1 MYEEDFQLQ
10 LPSDTSSAAN
20 PVTAA
25 PTRAETLRFA
35 LTDRPS
41 GESDEQ
47 KAIKAEYLG
56 RTYFDLLQKAQRG
69 IDPSKD
75 DNALRAEAVYFTQA
89 MTGQDDVYG
98 RLWKKGGFKTGREYL
113 EKMHDFFLNGGEKNL
128 TKELKEFQAKSYDE
142 QVAEAMEKRGT
153 LDALKHAVGYGAS
166 YALDWLHRA
175 DTDKLAS
182 EKALQEDI
190 YKRQVRAEYAAKL
203 LADNAWHELSAI
215 MPTLSADG
223 QVCAKALMDSKD
235 NRLPEQMWAKFN
247 NLEDQ
252 EKALICRVRTCL
264 APRVKGGFWNAVG
277 DMGIGAANVAANVA
291 AAPYRFANKLS
302 MVKMN
307 DWFDA
312 GFDVNEL
319 AKRRQYLWQATGSFL
334 AGGAEGGYLPQLQFE
349 QICQEHGFLAE
360 SLIGAVSTLPYM
372 AAASVPVI
380 GVATVAMEAMGEMD
394 DHVAMA
400 GGDIT
405 DPDYMLTSALFGAMY
420 AYTERLQV
428 DGLLGAVGDRQLR
441 EAMLKGFWNGVKDRK
456 AIRTLTAGTLAES
469 LQEGLQNGIMA
480 ANEALAL
487 DQDATK
493 AFAEGFTEDFIN
505 SLGTMLVV
513 EGGGIGF
520 AHWKRSGF
528 NNPFSAAGREAGREA
543 RSVDLETE
551 YEKNMSLDRMVE
563 YSARSDELR
572 GVMDAAEAHRLLGT
586 WENGGKDALVKAGI
600 DPVRAEEWDYFF
612 SSTRNGVIQDEE
624 TGEDM
629 PDLRWQNAQ
638 QDIQRYIAHEASLR
652 TKKGEETDLAAFDLA
667 MTNLDWVR
675 SAWSQGAGI
684 HRTDEEGKVQDPGAK
699 ALEALG
705 FTKNVAARLSEY
717 FHRERSAAYSP
728 AALNGI
734 KTRYESRM
742 EGKVTAKAALAQ
754 QFGGQLV
761 RFDGADYLQFV
772 NKSGINLVRI
782 DETPGGI
789 DFSEPSEGV
798 AVDVERATDG
808 KVSKAQWLAATP
820 EERRKIWNDYG
831 LVHEGSFAP
840 TPSIKV
846 TLPADPSVG
855 VDSAQAATIVGTISL
870 DSQTDNRKI
879 ADTSAAFH
887 EVYHAFSSFA
897 QASGLWTKED
907 VAFLEKK
914 FGKPKY
920 STETHD
926 EEAAAEGFRSFLAR
940 RANGALTAEDERSP
954 FTRIYAAAAGLDARA
969 KEMSAQEAAANESE
983 MAFFHQ
989 LIAEQNKPK
998 PNPPA
1003 PKPNLPKTA
1012 APQKGIKPGAE
1023 NETNPP
1029 AGETKQGGAETK
1041 QGGAETEG
1049 SQPGAPKTWSA
1060 YTPTGNVKVSGHW
1073 AVLDLK
1079 DVVHSNN
1086 PLYAVHMRAQLRNR
1100 KDNKAEEDTR
1110 KDIVNNFQGER
1121 LLDAPDTANGAPIVF
1136 YDDDGTGVKRAFVL
1150 SGNGRVLVLNELAD
1164 RHLYDHYRN
1173 VMKKWAA
1180 ANGIEVPDGQTPIL
1194 VRVIDDYGG
1203 ASRDKVADLSNTN
1216 SIQQY
1221 TEEEQARADAEVIKA
1236 LGLAKLYQANVDG
1249 TPDMTP
1255 GANDEF
1261 FSEFIR
1267 GVGDTSLYNSDR
1279 SLTQTA
1285 RDRAQR
1291 ALLAIAVGQGDRG
1304 RSVVKKLVEQTETL
1318 GIQRQKNAA
1327 AIMAA
1332 PVAALESNATYAIG
1346 PDVSRAM
1353 ADFMDYAEKRRS
1365 GKVGTFKEYFDQMDL
1380 LDAPSHVARELLK
1393 LFGFDKSAATIA
1405 EYVKAYCKAAAM
1417 EDPAGGL
1424 FGAARTKD
1432 EIWNA
1437 AAKLVDDTIAKQQGV
1452 GQKPQRVNPAGGVRF
1467 SVDPAKVR
1475 PATKEEYDAAL
1486 STWGD
1491 MKIDAGNVEKA
1502 GWIFPDGRVLKPRM
1516 RTTPYGTFVH
1526 HDSLFAFL
1534 ERPERSNEVEKFE
1547 YGYADSLA
1555 GGAVRLNLGNGGIE
1569 VMRLPTAEQLDTLYD
1584 ALDAGYG
1591 LMEDEGEDVLR
1602 VDVDRENGAVAFTA
1616 QYRRGTSAR
1625 RIMDDLREW
1634 FESAKVPDAA
1644 ANARFSIAQTRTPEF
1659 KQWFGDWEKDPAN
1672 ASKVVDEED
1681 KPLVVYRGAEFD
1693 PLAQEAGRG
1702 VIKPEAYF
1710 TADPNYAKR
1719 YAGSEGM
1726 VRAYYLNIRHP
1737 FDIRDP
1743 ECLKDF
1749 EKIYPGQKLARGKS
1763 GALDW
1768 AEAATIDGEFLE
1780 ENFPGKYDGIIFDE
1794 ASDWVPDGN
1803 TPKWRG
1809 LSYVPLRGGVQ
1820 VKSATDNIGAFDSSN
1835 SDIRFSIAGG
1845 VGAERMGIGG
1855 RAEAEIM
1862 EKTGAGREEIWRQ
1875 TGWWRGKD
1883 GQWRVEIP
1891 DIKIRSAKEIKAT
1904 IKQNGNSIQLE
1915 EIVDAPELFKAYP
1928 DLRETEIYLDPKD
1941 NSAKASYERVG
1952 DRISLYGSGQIKI
1965 AHLSKFERDA
1975 YDQNELMVKS
1985 DRFLNNWLETCDA
1998 LEIKHGTFAEER
2010 EKAKANLKKLNQRVA
2025 KENRR
2030 RLKSIADDTAD
2041 LRSTLAHEIQHWIQ
2055 YREDF
2060 AKGGSPDTF
2069 REARE
2074 LNKSL
2079 ADEVANM
2086 MDKFGFK
2093 SWKNGLVN
2101 NGTLLEVAHAAW
2113 DRWPNSKFPFERQ
2126 YADEIGGL
2134 KGKALLNKLD
2144 TADEIFA
2151 ENARQAGYGYTPEEA
2166 YRSLSG
2172 EVEARNVQSRLG
2184 MTAEERAATPPW
2196 ETEDIPENRQILRFS
2211 ITPHGRNKVAGVVYP
2226 DAGGEI
2232 ENIRFSIGAKRRE
2245 EYGRILA
2252 KYRPDLRADAIL
2264 EELDKY
2270 DNPKKEKIT
2279 LHWLVRGTIWLP
2291 YDEYKIDEALAVA
2304 EKAKVDPF
2312 KYPSPLELID
2322 EHKDIRP
2329 TEKRIDPDTVPEL
2342 SDKRDESDGVVSYQV
2357 QDDRAGQAAMRRII
2371 DTHWGEDANPWCL
2384 LARQHRDEQITP
2396 EFWDYMLKEH
2406 GGNQLEASRNFAASP
2421 KSWRA
2426 QYERETGKK
2435 ATFIPDQLENAWE
2448 FWKNTYNALPKRVAF
2463 KNGKLLAFMATDGL
2477 DEETAFN
2484 DAAYGGGSKLAKMYP
2499 EEYKEYDKWT
2509 ETEEGREEGANFY
2522 EWLNHNYPELSTNEG
2537 LRENTPEE
2545 WWDRKDESHTGP
2557 NALREIA
2564 NPGVRYSVS
2573 SDLVD
2578 AMRRRAAEGDGQ
2590 RYSINPNLRADIDR
2604 ALAKRTDAMPKTRQ
2618 MKRHDEIVFSDNLP
2632 FFDFLGLP
2640 NLRVVTDVVKVRKFK
2655 NKHHLSEDQIADLP
2669 NRYNAPVAV
2678 MRDGGH
2684 GYVLLTDM
2692 MADDDHKN
2700 MKPVMVYLRQKTMES
2715 GETLFIATA
2724 FAKNVEDEK
2733 GYYEPLIKGGL
2744 LFVDEN
2750 KVAGLAL
2757 EEETE
2762 SILRTQASGDNVKST
2777 KDFSKWTSTHSIPQT
2792 VAPAQGSRYS
2802 IGGIFTGTT
2811 ADIEADARR
2820 AISASIADGGA
2831 KAANDA
2837 LENYVAYF
2845 KLAHG
2850 PIPKPKTLAR
2860 MGLSLGM
2867 NVVDPKR
2874 ILKNAE
2880 KIAERS
2886 KGTVIESAAQNGDVA
2901 TTMSLIKREKD
2912 ISKKV
2917 ENLIAKSVKLGGE
2930 LTHKGVGQIN
2940 SLLQRRI
2947 DSMMRGFTAAS
2958 LADLQG
2964 DTGIDIATEI
2974 IENNPDAFETEY
2986 RRAKKAAGED
2996 GDKGEEDSAK
3006 GQAAAPGISFD
3017 ESTMSDA
3024 DRYKHDQL
3032 LKEQAERVARFI
3044 EAAKARAEER
3054 GAKAA
3059 ADRERRR
3066 TVEVGGGEEDGG
3078 GAEWNAQSSDKWN
3091 TAPKE
3096 TKANFKTPEEF
3107 AAFLRVWARDKYAKT
3122 HGLKTLGQAEQDRLF
3137 AEFYRICVRKE
3148 LQDLADK
3155 LLAPKMA
3162 NDKGELVVNQRLA
3175 KIGNGARVW
3184 VNRRIADLE
3193 KGMRPDTI
3201 ERASADIF
3209 AFINKAAIR
3218 VSRVDLITTFKKDL
3232 KERFLE
3238 GAHFDELKLDTE
3250 RKLTGWLEEAT
3261 RYIIRVCDLSRKSVN
3276 GDPSQLE
3283 QEYRALHDIIDK
3295 REKVYDESG
3304 RDVAEA
3310 AKEDAETRKAQW
3322 KLALLDK
3329 YGAMS
3334 SLMPGQI
3341 LDLQNAAF
3349 EYLENEAVKL
3359 EEAWKETREDQD
3371 RVRRDF
3377 SAAIVGPGNQR
3388 YDEKKHTIGGWI
3400 SNKFLD
3406 SLNGMIRLRLEHL
3419 TRFASPEAR
3428 AKAKDAINSIL
3439 VKLGDGEVAYAR
3451 ALQADREAF
3460 FSGLAEIFKREDGKP
3475 DNKAIKKY
3483 LKRMDEPIPVEL
3495 SRQLS
3500 NQGFAESMT
3509 FGQMLQLLVSLE
3521 QRSFKDTVEENGREG
3536 QADLIRTF
3544 RYRDEDGNV
3553 VNAFT
3558 KEDDAFVDMLRAF
3571 YAAKRDQLSEVT
3583 ERMVGQKVD
3592 SPDPLYC
3599 PIRRWMDDKAR
3610 DLHADPTQRW
3620 DPISKIFSRR
3630 VPSLRDFD
3638 ESRTIVGLF
3647 FENSKES
3654 AKLTAW
3660 AERGS
3665 FIRNVVTS
3673 VGFQASV
3680 KRAFGPG
3687 ELSKILKQL
3696 EATFNGGE
3704 QRSQTP
3710 GEVAAADK
3718 AVNFVTYAYL
3728 GFNPLSALK
3737 QATSFSVWAN
3747 QLPNGFKDLWRHM
3760 THFDKAAWKHLKES
3774 DEYKVRYGNAVGSGM
3789 DYATKGINMN
3799 PGQNPVMRAISG
3811 AGMWMLKRG
3820 DFIPGGWIA
3829 QGVYKDLLDKHL
3841 KEGMAFDEA
3850 DRQAITETF
3859 NMLEET
3865 QQSGR
3870 TYNTN
3875 MLQIEHGRIG
3885 RLLTQFAT
3893 SPLQQ
3898 LQYETQ
3904 AWREWR
3910 DMVRYNMGK
3919 ERIAEARAKLRR
3931 AVVINHVIIPAAV
3944 NLVVAMYKA
3953 AMGEE
3958 PPWEKDG
3965 YHWSLLIDLLLG
3977 QFSRVFFIGAF
3988 AQTTLN
3994 ALLKRETP
4002 RMGQILPIEGALG
4015 MVASGAFLLHDL
4027 ATMDIDKVQKDLERA
4042 MKSTAPTRIPYNLGR
4057 RILGDSDQD
4066 RKRKKQTSK

>member
-1 MYEEDFQLQ
+1 MNEEDFQLQ
-10 LPSDTSSAAN
+10 LPSDTSPDAN

-25 PTRAETLRFA
+25 PTRTETLRFA

-113 EKMHDFFLNGGEKNL
+113 EKMHDFFLNGGEKNM
-128 TKELKEFQAKSYDE
+128 TPELKEFQAKSYDE
-142 QVAEAMEKRGT
+142 QVAEAMEKRKT

-215 MPTLSADG
+215 MPSLSADG

-235 NRLPEQMWAKFN
+235 NKLPESLWAKFN
-247 NLEDQ
+247 NLGDQ
-252 EKALICRVRTCL
+252 EKAAICRVRTCL
-264 APRVKGGFWNAVG
+264 APRVEGSFLNTIG
-277 DMGIGAANVAANVA
+277 DMAIGAANVSANVA
-291 AAPYRFANKLS
+291 AAPYRFGNKIGMMLS
-302 MVKMN
+302 N
-307 DWFDA
+307 EAFDA

-319 AKRRQYLWQATGSFL
+319 ARRRQYLWQATGSFL
-334 AGGAEGGYLPQLQFE
+334 AGGAEGGYLPQMQFE

-372 AAASVPVI
+372 AAAAVPYI
-380 GVATVAMEAMGEMD
+380 GVATVATEAMSEMD

-405 DPDYMLTSALFGAMY
+405 DPDYMRSSALFGAMY

-441 EAMLKGFWNGVKDRK
+441 EAMLKGFWSGVKDRK

-493 AFAEGFTEDFIN
+493 AFAEGFTEDFVN

-513 EGGGIGF
+513 EGGSLGF

-551 YEKNMSLDRMVE
+551 YEKNMSLDRMV
-563 YSARSDELR
+563 DF
-572 GVMDAAEAHRLLGT
+572 AAMSKKTQEALLGIEAKHLHMT
-586 WENGGKDALVKAGI
+586 WRSGGKDALIKAGI
-600 DPVRAEEWDYFF
+600 DPVRAEEWDYFY
-612 SSTRNGVIQDEE
+612 SSTRREVEMDEE
-624 TGEDM
+624 TGEAA
-629 PDLRWQNAQ
+629 PDIRSDKAEA
-638 QDIQRYIAHEASLR
+638 DIKRYVAHEAAKHM
-652 TKKGEETDLAAFDLA
+652 KKGEEARLAAFDLA

-675 SAWSQGAGI
+675 SAWSQGAGVY
-684 HRTDEEGKVQDPGAK
+684 RTDEKGKVQDPGQK
-699 ALEALG
+699 ALEELG
-705 FTKNVAARLSEY
+705 FSKDVAKRLSEY
-717 FHRERSAAYSP
+717 FHYERSAAYSP

-734 KTRYESRM
+734 KARYDERM
-742 EGKVTAKAALAQ
+742 EGKVTAKAALAR
-754 QFGGQLV
+754 QFGGQITTI
-761 RFDGADYLQFV
+761 DGADYMQFTG
-772 NKSGINLVRI
+772 KDGISLVRI

-789 DFSEPSEGV
+789 DFAEASEGV

-808 KVSKAQWLAATP
+808 EVTKQQWMDAT
-820 EERRKIWNDYG
+820 EDERKKIWKDYD
-831 LVHEGSFAP
+831 LRHEGSFRP
-840 TPSIKV
+840 TPTVKV

-855 VDSAQAATIVGTISL
+855 VDSAQAATVVGAISL

-907 VAFLEKK
+907 AAFLEKK

-940 RANGALTAEDERSP
+940 RANGALTVDDEKSP
-954 FTRIYAAAAGLDARA
+954 FMKIYAAAAGLDATA
-969 KEMSAQEAAANESE
+969 KERAAQEKVASENEK
-983 MAFFHQ
+983 AFFDQ
-989 LIAEQNKPK
+989 LIAEANKPK
-998 PNPPA
+998 PKPPA
-1003 PKPNLPKTA
+1003 PKPDLPKTA
-1012 APQKGIKPGAE
+1012 APQKGITPAQPQQQ
-1023 NETNPP
+1023 TTQPP
-1029 AGETKQGGAETK
+1029 PPQESQQTQVASVPSVPSVPDTAQA
-1041 QGGAETEG
+1041 
-1049 SQPGAPKTWSA
+1049 QPGAPRTWSA

-1150 SGNGRVLVLNELAD
+1150 SGNGRVLVLNELAE

-1180 ANGIEVPDGQTPIL
+1180 ANGIAVPDGQTPIL

-1203 ASRDKVADLSNTN
+1203 ATRDKVADLSNTN

-1236 LGLAKLYQANVDG
+1236 LGLARLYQANVDG

-1304 RSVVKKLVEQTETL
+1304 RDVVKKLVEQTETL

-1353 ADFMDYAEKRRS
+1353 ADFMDYAEKRRA

-1380 LDAPSHVARELLK
+1380 LDAPSHVARELLS
-1393 LFGFDKSAATIA
+1393 LLGSDKSASTIA

-1417 EDPAGGL
+1417 EDPSGNL
-1424 FGAARTKD
+1424 WGAARTKD
-1432 EIWNA
+1432 EIWND

-1452 GQKPQRVNPAGGVRF
+1452 EQKTQRATGGEGGSPATRAEVMAAQRVNPAGGVRF

-1491 MKIDAGNVEKA
+1491 MKIDAGNVASA
-1502 GWIFPDGRVLKPRM
+1502 GWIFPDGRVLKPKM
-1516 RTTPYGTFVH
+1516 QRTAFGMTPH

-1534 ERPERSNEVEKFE
+1534 KRPERSNDVEKFE

-1602 VDVDRENGAVAFTA
+1602 VDVDRENGSTAFTA

-1644 ANARFSIAQTRTPEF
+1644 ANARFSISGIYTGSAADYDKPSLHYVGSGEGSQVYGWGLYGSNVRGVAESYAASAKRDKAITQDEETFQAVKKVLGKSVSEDILQAIYEGVTGNSDWGEVKAWIKRDAEWDDEIGPEMLSVFRKKESELKKVHEQYAAREQIYEQTWFTNREPGDESHLLKWYEPVSEEQKRWIVELMENEGQPEKSEYLKDVYSHLRKWEPTGENVYGFLTRGLGSQKAASEFLYRAGIDGVKYPVDSFGAKTVKNGDEAGWNYVAFSDENIRVDHKWTDGKQRYSIATLGRYNTDDLRKLAHRVKKGDSAAIADAGRRLAKILPKNAVLVPMPSRTGESTTMRALA
-1659 KQWFGDWEKDPAN
+1659 DAIAAN
-1672 ASKVVDEED
+1672 ADGVTVVDALRSNPHESSYERKKRGDEPEEVEMRRVAEIPKGREVYVVDNVIDTGATYGAAVRAIRNANILVLADTDKTPGELFNRAPTVVNPDVQVEKESAEQRYSVFAGEKTATPRLLKPLAEAKAMLGDGQYTDAVRREIYDKTGWWQGKDSKWRVELPNLKAKYFDADESIEFADADVILEKYGWNEYSAYWLRDLVTFPKGLKANTYELGETLVFFVDEE
-1681 KPLVVYRGAEFD
+1681 
-1693 PLAQEAGRG
+1693 Q
-1702 VIKPEAYF
+1702 
-1710 TADPNYAKR
+1710 
-1719 YAGSEGM
+1719 M
-1726 VRAYYLNIRHP
+1726 
-1737 FDIRDP
+1737 
-1743 ECLKDF
+1743 
-1749 EKIYPGQKLARGKS
+1749 KS
-1763 GALDW
+1763 ASGGEDAS
-1768 AEAATIDGEFLE
+1768 AATF
-1780 ENFPGKYDGIIFDE
+1780 
-1794 ASDWVPDGN
+1794 V
-1803 TPKWRG
+1803 
-1809 LSYVPLRGGVQ
+1809 
-1820 VKSATDNIGAFDSSN
+1820 
-1835 SDIRFSIAGG
+1835 
-1845 VGAERMGIGG
+1845 
-1855 RAEAEIM
+1855 
-1862 EKTGAGREEIWRQ
+1862 
-1875 TGWWRGKD
+1875 
-1883 GQWRVEIP
+1883 RVEQGLLGP
-1891 DIKIRSAKEIKAT
+1891 QVTCEIH
-1904 IKQNGNSIQLE
+1904 
-1915 EIVDAPELFKAYP
+1915 V
-1928 DLRETEIYLDPKD
+1928 LDP
-1941 NSAKASYERVG
+1941 
-1952 DRISLYGSGQIKI
+1952 
-1965 AHLSKFERDA
+1965 
-1975 YDQNELMVKS
+1975 M
-1985 DRFLNNWLETCDA
+1985 
-1998 LEIKHGTFAEER
+1998 AEER
-2010 EKAKANLKKLNQRVA
+2010 ERKGRQRLAQSTLDSLTHELQHVIQLREGFA
-2025 KENRR
+2025 FGGN
-2030 RLKSIADDTAD
+2030 TAD
-2041 LRSTLAHEIQHWIQ
+2041 A
-2055 YREDF
+2055 
-2060 AKGGSPDTF
+2060 GGD
-2069 REARE
+2069 R
-2074 LNKSL
+2074 
-2079 ADEVANM
+2079 VY
-2086 MDKFGFK
+2086 G
-2093 SWKNGLVN
+2093 
-2101 NGTLLEVAHAAW
+2101 AA
-2113 DRWPNSKFPFERQ
+2113 
-2126 YADEIGGL
+2126 A
-2134 KGKALLNKLD
+2134 
-2144 TADEIFA
+2144 
-2151 ENARQAGYGYTPEEA
+2151 
-2166 YRSLSG
+2166 G
-2172 EVEARNVQSRLG
+2172 EVEARN
-2184 MTAEERAATPPW
+2184 AARRN
-2196 ETEDIPENRQILRFS
+2196 DPENRARPPWATEDVPARYQSVGYSGWEWTKDNGWQPMEQSVALSPASMRS
-2211 ITPHGRNKVAGVVYP
+2211 AAETVPHGRNKVAGVVYP

-2252 KYRPDLRADAIL
+2252 KHRPDLRADAIL
-2264 EELDKY
+2264 DELDKY
-2270 DNPKKEKIT
+2270 DNPKKEKLT
-2279 LHWLVRGTIWLP
+2279 LHWIVRGTIWLP
-2291 YDEYKIDEALAVA
+2291 NDESKVDQAIEVA
-2304 EKAKVDPF
+2304 EKARVDPF
-2312 KYPSPLELID
+2312 KYASPLALID
-2322 EHKDIRP
+2322 AHSDIHP
-2329 TEKRIDPDTVPEL
+2329 TEKRIDPATVPEL
-2342 SDKRDESDGVVSYQV
+2342 TDARDEGDGVVSYQV
-2357 QDDRAGQAAMRRII
+2357 QDNRAGQAAMRRII

-2384 LARQHRDEQITP
+2384 LARDTRDP
-2396 EFWDYMLKEH
+2396 ELSSDFWEWMRAIN
-2406 GGNQLEASRNFAASP
+2406 GGRGEDAVTRARDKYFESPDEFESQYKRVTGRDPRENPDELTAAWGYWQ
-2421 KSWRA
+2421 K
-2426 QYERETGKK
+2426 
-2435 ATFIPDQLENAWE
+2435 
-2448 FWKNTYNALPKRVAF
+2448 YNALPKRVAF
-2463 KNGKLLAFMATDGL
+2463 KDGKLLAFMATEGM
-2477 DEETAFN
+2477 DEDRAFD
-2484 DAAYGGGSKLAKMYP
+2484 DAAYGGGSELARRLPDLYA
-2499 EEYKEYDKWT
+2499 EYEQWQ
-2509 ETEEGREEGANFY
+2509 ESEEGQNEGANFY
-2522 EWLNHNYPELSTNEG
+2522 QWLDHEHYDE
-2537 LRENTPEE
+2537 LREFLDNPSEE
-2545 WWDRKDESHTGP
+2545 WWDRQDESHIGHDG
-2557 NALREIA
+2557 LMEIA
-2564 NPGVRYSVS
+2564 GAKGGIRYSIS

-2578 AMRRRAAEGDGQ
+2578 AMRRR
-2590 RYSINPNLRADIDR
+2590 
-2604 ALAKRTDAMPKTRQ
+2604 
-2618 MKRHDEIVFSDNLP
+2618 
-2632 FFDFLGLP
+2632 
-2640 NLRVVTDVVKVRKFK
+2640 
-2655 NKHHLSEDQIADLP
+2655 
-2669 NRYNAPVAV
+2669 
-2678 MRDGGH
+2678 
-2684 GYVLLTDM
+2684 
-2692 MADDDHKN
+2692 
-2700 MKPVMVYLRQKTMES
+2700 
-2715 GETLFIATA
+2715 
-2724 FAKNVEDEK
+2724 
-2733 GYYEPLIKGGL
+2733 
-2744 LFVDEN
+2744 
-2750 KVAGLAL
+2750 
-2757 EEETE
+2757 
-2762 SILRTQASGDNVKST
+2762 
-2777 KDFSKWTSTHSIPQT
+2777 HSIVRRRP
-2792 VAPAQGSRYS
+2792 
-2802 IGGIFTGTT
+2802 TT
-2811 ADIEADARR
+2811 ADIEEIARR
-2820 AISASIADGGA
+2820 AIRASIADGGA
-2831 KAANDA
+2831 EKANDA
-2837 LENYVAYF
+2837 LVEYVAYF
-2845 KLAHG
+2845 KLSHK
-2850 PIPKPKTLAR
+2850 PIPRPQTIAKLGLA
-2860 MGLSLGM
+2860 MGM
-2867 NVVDPKR
+2867 KAVEPKR
-2874 ILKNAE
+2874 ILKDAE
-2880 KIAERS
+2880 KLAQLTR
-2886 KGTVIESAAQNGDVA
+2886 GTIIESASLDGNVA
-2901 TTMSLIKREKD
+2901 IAMALMKRE
-2912 ISKKV
+2912 
-2917 ENLIAKSVKLGGE
+2917 ENLDKKMEDIIARSVAAGGE
-2930 LTHKGVGQIN
+2930 LTHKGVGQMNSIIN
-2940 SLLQRRI
+2940 RRV
-2947 DSMMRGFTAAS
+2947 DSMMREMTAAS

-2964 DTGIDIATEI
+2964 DTGIDIAAEI
-2974 IENNPDAFETEY
+2974 IENNPDAFDTEY
-2986 RRAKKAAGED
+2986 RRAKKAAGEAED
-2996 GDKGEEDSAK
+2996 GGAENEASTD
-3006 GQAAAPGISFD
+3006 GQAAPDRLPID
-3017 ESTMSDA
+3017 ESEMSDA
-3024 DRYKHDQL
+3024 DRYKREVL
-3032 LKEQAERVARFI
+3032 MKEAAERVLRFI
-3044 EAAKARAEER
+3044 EAAKKRAEEN
-3054 GAKAA
+3054 GARAA
-3059 ADRERRR
+3059 AARERRR
-3066 TVEVGGGEEDGG
+3066 VVELQGGGEGG
-3078 GAEWNAQSSDKWN
+3078 GEASPDVQAAPGGSPYDD
-3091 TAPKE
+3091 TAPKDV
-3096 TKANFKTPEEF
+3096 KANFKTPEEF

-3155 LLAPKMA
+3155 LLAPKVE
-3162 NDKGELVVNQRLA
+3162 NSKGELVTNQRLA

-3218 VSRVDLITTFKKDL
+3218 VSRVDLITNFKKDL
-3232 KERFLE
+3232 KERFLGDPE
-3238 GAHFDELKLDTE
+3238 FDELKLDTE

-3261 RYIIRVCDLSRKSVN
+3261 IYICKVCTLSKRSVN

-3283 QEYRALHDIIDK
+3283 EEYKKLHDIIDK
-3295 REKVYDESG
+3295 REKIYDESG
-3304 RDVAEA
+3304 RDVADA
-3310 AKEDAETRKAQW
+3310 AKKDAETRRAQW
-3322 KLALLDK
+3322 KLGLLDK
-3329 YGAMS
+3329 YGAMAS
-3334 SLMPGQI
+3334 KMPGEI
-3341 LDLQNAAF
+3341 LDLRNAAF
-3349 EYLENEAVKL
+3349 DYLENEAQKL
-3359 EEAWKETREDQD
+3359 EDSWKQTREEQD
-3371 RVRRDF
+3371 RIRRDF
-3377 SAAIVGPGNQR
+3377 SAAIVGPGDQR

-3400 SNKFLD
+3400 SNKFFD

-3419 TRFASPEAR
+3419 TRFASAEAR
-3428 AKAKDAINSIL
+3428 AKAKDAINSML
-3439 VKLGDGEVAYAR
+3439 VMLGDGEVAYTK

-3460 FSGLAEIFKREDGKP
+3460 FAGLAEIFKREDGKP
-3475 DNKAIKKY
+3475 DARAIRKY
-3483 LKRMDEPIPVEL
+3483 LERMDEPIPVEL

-3509 FGQMLQLLVSLE
+3509 YGQMLQLLVSLE
-3521 QRSFKDTVEENGREG
+3521 QRSFKDTIEANGREG
-3536 QADLIRTF
+3536 QAELIRTF
-3544 RYRDEDGNV
+3544 RYRDENGNA

-3583 ERMVGQKVD
+3583 ERMIGQKVD

-3610 DLHADPTQRW
+3610 DLHSDPTQRW

-3630 VPSLRDFD
+3630 VPSTRDFD

-3673 VGFQASV
+3673 VPFQSAV
-3680 KRAFGPG
+3680 NRAFGPG

-3718 AVNFVTYAYL
+3718 AVNFTTYAYL

-3737 QATSFSVWAN
+3737 QTTSIAVWAN
-3747 QLPNGFKDLWRHM
+3747 QLPNGFGDLWRHM
-3760 THFDKAAWKHLKES
+3760 THFDKKVLKHLKES

-3789 DYATKGINMN
+3789 DYATKGVNMN
-3799 PGQNPVMRAISG
+3799 PSQNAVVRALSG

-3841 KEGMAFDEA
+3841 KEGMGFEDA
-3850 DRQAITETF
+3850 DRLSITETF

-3910 DMVRYNMGK
+3910 DMKRYNMGK
-3919 ERIAEARAKLRR
+3919 ERIAEARAKFRR
-3931 AVVINHVIIPAAV
+3931 AVVINHVIIPAAL
-3944 NLVVAMYKA
+3944 NLVIAMYKA
-3953 AMGEE
+3953 ALGEE

-3965 YHWSLLIDLLLG
+3965 YHWSLLIDVLLG
-3977 QFSRVFFIGAF
+3977 QFSRLFFIGAF
-3988 AQTTLN
+3988 STATLN

-4002 RMGQILPIEGALG
+4002 RYGQVLPIESTIGTAATGL
-4015 MVASGAFLLHDL
+4015 FLLHDL
-4027 ATMDIDKVQKDLERA
+4027 ATMNVDKLQKDIERA
-4042 MKSTAPTRIPYNLGR
+4042 MKSTAPTRLPYNIYR
-4057 RILGDSDQD
+4057 RVTGDSDQD
-4066 RKRKKQTSK
+4066 RKRKKQAGK